1 MTDEPR
7 DSLSDGRLV
16 DEGWAGRPGP
26 ETFVPL
32 TWSPAP
38 LGPPPRRRAVK
49 WLVGAVIVVLVATSA
64 GVGYLAWSNDRSAQ
78 KWRHLDLAQMA
89 RADRMV
95 AQVQAANS
103 RIGALGSQVA
113 TLDGQ
118 VSSLQ
123 GQLSSVAN
131 QKEKAVDQAT
141 VLQQLL
147 SAAGSVANDL
157 QQCLTATNQL
167 DADLNAAVGSGNL
180 TNFTALETE
189 AAQVDS
195 TCNQAESANQQ
206 LQSAIQNSP

>member
-1 MTDEPR
+1 MSEDH
-7 DSLSDGRLV
+7 LL

-38 LGPPPRRRAVK
+38 LGAPPRRRGAR
-49 WLVGAVIVVLVATSA
+49 WLVALLVVALLAVGGGL
-64 GVGYLAWSNDRSAQ
+64 GYLAWHND
-78 KWRHLDLAQMA
+78 QMA
-89 RADRMV
+89 VRWQRLNV
-95 AQVQAANS
+95 AQIARAEQLTAQVRTANG
-103 RIGALGSQVA
+103 RINTLNGQVA

-118 VSSLQ
+118 ISSLQ

-131 QKEKAVDQAT
+131 QKEKAVDQAD

-147 SAAGSVANDL
+147 NAAGSVANDL

-167 DADLNAAVGSGNL
+167 DADLNAAAGSADV
-180 TNFTALETE
+180 TQFSALQAE
-189 AAQVDS
+189 AAQVNS

-206 LQSAIQNSP
+206 LQSAIQNAP

>member
-1 MTDEPR
+1 M
-7 DSLSDGRLV
+7 SDDRLV

-26 ETFVPL
+26 ETFAPL

-38 LGPPPRRRAVK
+38 FGPPAPRRLRR
-49 WLVGAVIVVLVATSA
+49 WLIVALVALLVAAAA
-64 GVGYLAWSNDRSAQ
+64 GTGYLAWSNYRTAQ
-78 KWRHLDLAQMA
+78 NWRHLDQAQVA

-95 AQVQAANS
+95 SQVEAANS
-103 RIGALGSQVA
+103 RLSTLNSQVA

-123 GQLSSVAN
+123 NQLSSVAN

-147 SAAGSVANDL
+147 SAAANVADNL

-167 DADLNAAVGSGNL
+167 DADLNAAVASGDASRLN
-180 TNFTALETE
+180 ALQSE
-189 AAQVDS
+189 AAQVNA

-206 LQSAIQNSP
+206 LQTAIQNAP